1 MKKERLTP
9 VAGQLYTH
17 NRRNAFQSRS
27 YYTVKFTRF
36 TDGRSAW
43 CFLMS
48 NATRILYGGKDKE
61 FPRKSFT
68 CEPFFLLFSYFFVC
82 KVRVFRAIWRDDNWF
97 ICWFKLV
104 HAGICGVFY
113 HWNTDVG
120 DETDFFITSIFIKTV
135 INLRQLYD

>member
-68 CEPFFLLFSYFFVC
+68 CEPFFCFFLIFSFAKLGFS
-82 KVRVFRAIWRDDNWF
+82 VRNGVMTTGSFAGSNWF
-97 ICWFKLV
+97 TRGFG
-104 HAGICGVFY
+104 A
-113 HWNTDVG
+113 
-120 DETDFFITSIFIKTV
+120 FFITGTRMSGMKRIF
-135 INLRQLYD
+135 LSRQSL